1 MEVRAGPG
9 EQQAGLRRG
18 RDADLGGVRPGGGR
32 RRASPIRVVRGAGDV
47 WQAEEAVEGT
57 VAWRVAPA
65 ACRAV
70 SQPTPLTS
78 FHIAECVTSCAV
90 KVKVPSQRC
99 KLREHGRG
107 PGRQARDRTPEPP
120 IPDQGG
126 FVVVAD
132 MSIEGSLCCRGTP
145 GYARGCVGS
154 AVRPVF
160 GWQELGRPSYTSSLY
175 DTMSHLAAISVRTQ
189 ARSAVR
195 LSAMGRCFGMSD
207 QAARGR

>member
-1 MEVRAGPG
+1 MAPEAAQGMKWEENEMGPIEVIEWWPALWGLVGQGLRPVWEVRVKVRAGPG

-90 KVKVPSQRC
+90 KVKVPGQRC

-107 PGRQARDRTPEPP
+107 PGR
-120 IPDQGG
+120 
-126 FVVVAD
+126 
-132 MSIEGSLCCRGTP
+132 
-145 GYARGCVGS
+145 
-154 AVRPVF
+154 
-160 GWQELGRPSYTSSLY
+160 
-175 DTMSHLAAISVRTQ
+175 
-189 ARSAVR
+189 
-195 LSAMGRCFGMSD
+195 
-207 QAARGR
+207 